1 MPLVPEPKLTSRK
14 AAHGVE
20 PLRRKRVAPEPV
32 VSSRGRRVLNVL
44 LGFATVVVMV
54 DALVGEKGLVA
65 RLRAHHEYQQQA
77 AALERLKGHNAELR
91 QKAASLRD
99 DPAAIEAI
107 AREELGL
114 IRDGELL
121 FILRDVRPA
130 REVRSSLTD
139 SGTPAAKAADH
150 VK

>member
-1 MPLVPEPKLTSRK
+1 
-14 AAHGVE
+14 
-20 PLRRKRVAPEPV
+20 
-32 VSSRGRRVLNVL
+32 
-44 LGFATVVVMV
+44 MV

-65 RLRAHHEYQQQA
+65 RLRASEEYQQRFA
-77 AALERLKGHNAELR
+77 AVERLKAENARLR
-91 QKAASLRD
+91 EQAASLRD

-121 FILRDVRPA
+121 FILRDVRPV
-130 REVRSSLTD
+130 REVRPASADT
-139 SGTPAAKAADH
+139 GTPVAEPTHD

>member
-1 MPLVPEPKLTSRK
+1 MPLVPEPKLAPRK
-14 AAHGVE
+14 AAGGVE

-32 VSSRGRRVLNVL
+32 VSPRGRRVLNVL

-54 DALVGEKGLVA
+54 DSLVGEKGLVA
-65 RLRAHHEYQQQA
+65 RLRARQEFQQQA
-77 AALERLKGHNAELR
+77 AAVEQLKLQNAKLR
-91 QKAASLRD
+91 EKAASLRD

-114 IRDGELL
+114 IRDGEML
-121 FILRDVRPA
+121 FILRDAQPA
-130 REVRSSLTD
+130 REVRSSLAHP
-139 SGTPAAKAADH
+139 GTPAAKSSDD